1 MKVQTTRPFD
11 RDYAQL
17 PEEVKGRVDKQL
29 ALLLSNPRHPSLRLK
44 KIRGTAEIWEAR
56 VTRGYRMTLEIA
68 GDTFI
73 LRRVGA
79 HYVLK
84 EP

>member
-1 MKVQTTRPFD
+1 MKIQTTHPFD
-11 RDYAQL
+11 RDYARL

-29 ALLLSNPRHPSLRLK
+29 TLLLTNPRHPSLRLK
-44 KIRGTAEIWEAR
+44 KIQGAEDVWEMR
-56 VTRGYRMTLEIA
+56 VTRGYRMTLQMA

-79 HYVLK
+79 HSVLK
-84 EP
+84 KP